1 MKDITFYTVMGG
13 DDHFYDA
20 TKLAVESIHKK
31 IPSSK
36 IKVFDFGG
44 KFENQYSET
53 VDCRNQQNTSKKDIG
68 YLYWREKY
76 VKALE
81 IDTEY
86 AVYFDCDTVL
96 INDFFEDIFDIVGD
110 KAGSA
115 QHWWVPTF
123 NHYYNMATPVQD
135 RQAFLQTL
143 ENLETTLDT
152 PYYAGGVFLFKNT
165 AENRKLFEKVVKC
178 YDDFNDVYD
187 GEISSLTDEFF
198 FSSIF
203 KDNIVNLG
211 GCLNVCPK
219 GNNISMDL
227 EIDGDGT
234 LVGKNVFDE
243 DYNPVIFVHCNI
255 YRHRVVHGNDPL
267 DIDYP
272 KEVLKII
279 SEAYQL

>member
-13 DDHFYDA
+13 PQHFYDA
-20 TKLAVESIHKK
+20 TKLAVESIRAK
-31 IPSSK
+31 IPFAK
-36 IKVFDFGG
+36 IKVFDFDG

-53 VDCRNQQNTSKKDIG
+53 IDCRGQQDISKKDIG

-76 VKALE
+76 VRALE

-96 INDFFEDIFDIVGD
+96 IHDFFEDIFNIIGEKV
-110 KAGSA
+110 GSA

-123 NHYYNMATPVQD
+123 GDYCNMATPPQHQRV
-135 RQAFLQTL
+135 FVKTL
-143 ENLETTLDT
+143 KDLGGNLST

-165 AENRKLFEKVVKC
+165 ELNKKLFKKVVEN
-178 YDDFNDVYD
+178 YDNFNNLYD
-187 GEISSLTDEFF
+187 GEITTLTDEFF
-198 FSSIF
+198 FSSVF

-211 GCLNVCPK
+211 GSLNVCPK
-219 GNNISMDL
+219 GNGISIDL
-227 EIDGDGT
+227 EVDDDGM

-243 DYNPVIFVHCNI
+243 DYNPVIFVHCNL
-255 YRHRVVHGNDPL
+255 YKGDPL
-267 DIDYP
+267 DNNYS
-272 KEVLKII
+272 KEAKQII

>member
-13 DDHFYDA
+13 SDHFYDA
-20 TKLAVESIHKK
+20 TKLAVESIHK
-31 IPSSK
+31 ILPSSK

-44 KFENQYSET
+44 KFENKCSET
-53 VDCRNQQNTSKKDIG
+53 IDCRGQQNTSKKDIG

-76 VKALE
+76 VRALE

-96 INDFFEDIFDIVGD
+96 INDFFEDIFDIIGD

-123 NHYYNMATPVQD
+123 NDYCSMATPIEHREV
-135 RQAFLQTL
+135 FIETL
-143 ENLETTLDT
+143 SNLGASLNNS
-152 PYYAGGVFLFKNT
+152 YYAGGVFLFKNT
-165 AENRKLFEKVVKC
+165 TNNRKLLEKVVKS
-178 YDDFNDVYD
+178 YDDFNDIYD
-187 GEISSLTDEFF
+187 GEITALTDEFF
-198 FSSIF
+198 FSSVF

-211 GCLNVCPK
+211 GSLNVCPK
-219 GNNISMDL
+219 GNKVSMDL
-227 EIDGDGT
+227 EIDDGI

-243 DYNPVIFVHCNI
+243 DYNPVIFVHCNF
-255 YRHRVVHGNDPL
+255 HKHHMVHGNDPL
-267 DIDYP
+267 DVDYS

>member
-13 DDHFYDA
+13 SDHFYDA
-20 TKLAVESIHKK
+20 TKLAVESIHKV

-44 KFENQYSET
+44 KFKNKYSET
-53 VDCRNQQNTSKKDIG
+53 VDCRGQQNILKKDIG

-76 VKALE
+76 AKALE

-96 INDFFEDIFDIVGD
+96 INDFFEDIFDIIGD
-110 KAGSA
+110 NAGSA

-123 NHYYNMATPVQD
+123 NDYCNMATPAEHREV
-135 RQAFLQTL
+135 FIETL
-143 ENLETTLDT
+143 NDLEASLNNF
-152 PYYAGGVFLFKNT
+152 YYAGGVFLFKNT
-165 AENRKLFEKVVKC
+165 PNNRKLLEKVVKS

-187 GEISSLTDEFF
+187 GEITALTDEFF
-198 FSSIF
+198 FSSVF

-211 GCLNVCPK
+211 GSLNVCPK
-219 GNNISMDL
+219 GNKISMDL
-227 EIDGDGT
+227 EIDDGI

-243 DYNPVIFVHCNI
+243 DYNPVIFVHCNFHK
-255 YRHRVVHGNDPL
+255 HRMVHGNDPL
-267 DIDYP
+267 DIDYS